1 MGDIEQKKNIG
12 YIRVSTVKQDLEN
25 QKHQILNYAN
35 IKKLEA
41 VEFVEI
47 QISSRKSDEDRKI
60 NLLLDTLQ
68 NGDTLIV
75 VELSRLGR
83 SVINV
88 IGIINALVEKG
99 VNIHIIK
106 EAMLIEPQN
115 LNAFTMFQINIFSSF
130 GQLERDLISFRTREA
145 LKIRKEQGVELG
157 RKKGAIIKSK
167 YDQHLDK
174 IKELHTLGLSASKIL
189 KYLDIEG
196 TQQSLGTFIKK
207 KIVNNFK
214 HI

>member
-1 MGDIEQKKNIG
+1 MKNLG

-41 VEFVEI
+41 VDFIEI
-47 QISSRKSDEDRKI
+47 QVSSRKSDEDRKI
-60 NLLLDTLQ
+60 DLLLDTLK

-88 IGIINALVEKG
+88 INIINLLVEKG

-106 EAMLIEPQN
+106 ENMVIEPTN
-115 LNAFTMFQINIFSSF
+115 VNAFTMFQINIFSSF
-130 GQLERDLISFRTREA
+130 GQLERDLISFRTKEA
-145 LKIRKEQGVELG
+145 LRIRKEQGVKLG
-157 RKKGAIIKSK
+157 RKKGAVVKSK
-167 YDQHLDK
+167 YDLHKEK
-174 IKELHTLGLSASKIL
+174 IQELHQLGLSSAKIL
-189 KYLDIEG
+189 KYLDIDG
-196 TQQSLGTFIKK
+196 TQQSLGSFIKN
-207 KIVNNFK
+207 KIV
-214 HI
+214 